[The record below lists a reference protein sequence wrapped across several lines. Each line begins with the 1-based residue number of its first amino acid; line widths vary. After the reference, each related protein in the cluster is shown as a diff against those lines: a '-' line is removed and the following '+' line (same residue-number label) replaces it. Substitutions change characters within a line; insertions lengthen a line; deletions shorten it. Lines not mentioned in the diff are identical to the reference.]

1 MTPTVPSHPVTR
13 WRAFRFYSVS
23 PWLGWVVP
31 FLSGLISDL
40 PNFAEINLAPA
51 SWPSIPL
58 SQAQVSWAINSFMRK
73 KITCGRSNVKQE
85 TKNVTDTS
93 MVLCDASCLPLSRYE
108 MIYIYI
114 CIYYV
119 FTYLFISFFTYIIY
133 LYFIYLYNILYCIVS
148 YLYCILICGSFLHRP
163 GTHDMTSGL
172 SAIRDLSFPAINR
185 KQLVMNRT
193 KMLSSGRCQVSWT
206 SEMNMTIKHQQIFA
220 TWAGFQR

>member
-13 WRAFRFYSVS
+13 WRAFRST
-23 PWLGWVVP
+23 PCPLGWVGL
-31 FLSGLISDL
+31 FHSLSGLISDL

-114 CIYYV
+114 YVYIMYLLIYL
-119 FTYLFISFFTYIIY
+119 FTYLFISFLHISYTYISYIYIIY
-133 LYFIYLYNILYCIVS
+133 CIV
-148 YLYCILICGSFLHRP
+148 LYH
-163 GTHDMTSGL
+163 TYT
-172 SAIRDLSFPAINR
+172 
-185 KQLVMNRT
+185 VY
-193 KMLSSGRCQVSWT
+193 
-206 SEMNMTIKHQQIFA
+206 
-220 TWAGFQR
+220 

>member
-13 WRAFRFYSVS
+13 CWRAFRFYSVS

-93 MVLCDASCLPLSRYE
+93 MVLCDASCLPLPRYE

-114 CIYYV
+114 YICIYYL
-119 FTYLFISFFTYIIY
+119 FIYLFIYFIFLHISYTYISYIYIIY
-133 LYFIYLYNILYCIVS
+133 CIV
-148 YLYCILICGSFLHRP
+148 LYH
-163 GTHDMTSGL
+163 TYT
-172 SAIRDLSFPAINR
+172 
-185 KQLVMNRT
+185 VY
-193 KMLSSGRCQVSWT
+193 
-206 SEMNMTIKHQQIFA
+206 
-220 TWAGFQR
+220 